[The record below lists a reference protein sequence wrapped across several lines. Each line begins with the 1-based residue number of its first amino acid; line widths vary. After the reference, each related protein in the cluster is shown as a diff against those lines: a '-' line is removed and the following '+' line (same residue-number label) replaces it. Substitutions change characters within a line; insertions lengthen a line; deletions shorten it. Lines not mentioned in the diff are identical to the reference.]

1 MKAENTTQESVSKY
15 VTNIHGEAKR
25 KKALELPT
33 YKKEDTRSQHLEKQ
47 RFEIEAYTVANPSE
61 SEVVNDLNTTAWRVV
76 WQRAKYFTFG
86 GSAYQSTNKKGETKQ
101 ISVQKYNSLK
111 DKQKGK
117 FEKIARD
124 GSGQIVEA
132 QRLIEM
138 HQAAVVALVV
148 GHKTLTGKV
157 LEPGIKAASSAAACE
172 LRRSVQMP
180 LFEDV
185 VEAEKFHEKAW
196 KLLRAE
202 LQHSCDQEV
211 TEYYNRNEMAEKL
224 RVCKNRLHLAY
235 PQRFTDKRSFNAWKA
250 KSELLRNTAVSI
262 CDGAFSANEN
272 NSSERKA
279 LDKLA
284 DIMRNSLIPSDLQ
297 DLQDG
302 AVVELP
308 QSVESKQV
316 KTQVIE
322 IGTGWESTTY
332 AKTMKRRF
340 PKIADKL
347 A

>member
-1 MKAENTTQESVSKY
+1 MQTENNTQVVDQQY
-15 VTNIHGEAKR
+15 VQNIRGAAKKR
-25 KKALELPT
+25 KAAELPQ
-33 YKKEDTRSQHLEKQ
+33 YKKEDVRSQHLEKQ
-47 RFEIEAYTVANPSE
+47 RLEIETYLKANPSE
-61 SEVVNDLNTTAWRVV
+61 ADRVNDLNSEAWRVV

-86 GSAYQSTNKKGETKQ
+86 GTAYQTTTKKGDVKQ
-101 ISVQKYNSLK
+101 ISIGKYNSLK
-111 DKQKGK
+111 AKQKAK
-117 FEKIARD
+117 YQKIARD

-138 HQAAVVALVV
+138 HNAALTALIA

-157 LEPGIKAASSAAACE
+157 LEAGIKAASSACASE
-172 LRRSVQMP
+172 LRRSLQMP

-185 VEAEKFHEKAW
+185 AEAEKFHEKAW
-196 KLLRAE
+196 KLLRSE
-202 LQHSCDQEV
+202 LQHSCDEHD
-211 TEYYNRNEMAEKL
+211 TEYFNRNEMAKML
-224 RVCKNRLHLAY
+224 RKCKNRLHIAY
-235 PQRFTDKRSFNAWKA
+235 PKRFTDKRTFNAWEA
-250 KSELLRNTAVSI
+250 KSKLLRNTAASI
-262 CDGAFSANEN
+262 CNGMFSAPEN
-272 NSSERKA
+272 SSSERKA

-284 DIMRNSLIPSDLQ
+284 EIMHNTLIPSDLQ

-340 PKIADKL
+340 PKIAAKL